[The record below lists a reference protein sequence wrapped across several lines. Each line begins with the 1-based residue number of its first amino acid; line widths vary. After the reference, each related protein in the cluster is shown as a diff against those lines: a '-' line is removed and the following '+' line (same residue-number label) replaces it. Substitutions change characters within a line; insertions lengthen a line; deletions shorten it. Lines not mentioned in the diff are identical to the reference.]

1 MRFSPGGM
9 WGRANYFAVNSS
21 YSNDYRHDCGGGQY
35 QMFNAIVIEGK
46 SAKLQSNNQLYMPPL
61 LPGSNVDRFDSV
73 LGNTN
78 GSDVIMVYSNK
89 KAYPFYLITYK
100 GV

>member
-21 YSNDYRHDCGGGQY
+21 YSNNYRHELGRGEY
-35 QMFNAIVIEGK
+35 QMFNAMVIEGK
-46 SAKLQSNNQLYMPPL
+46 SSKLQSDGALTMPPL
-61 LPGSNVDRFDSV
+61 LQGSNVDRYDSV

-89 KAYPFYLITYK
+89 KAYPFYLITYR